1 MGIFLAD
8 GQLVVDGNL
17 RQAAAD
23 GLDGLHRKAG
33 TVLGAAAVFIRAVV
47 KDSGAE
53 AAAHAVTVDLHH
65 IEPGFDSQHGGLAE
79 AVDDLMDLAGGQLAD
94 VRGNLGIQ
102 QGTQLLHGNLL
113 RQNAGHVFQHG
124 QHIGV
129 GLVQLGA
136 DAAVIAVDDF
146 DQLLIMGE
154 AFFIKK
160 RFLKLAFADGDV
172 TDDNHGAAACG
183 DLADLFKVF
192 VLRKAKGGRGK
203 NDTVF
208 QFQTAVI
215 DGAVNRF
222 VHGAVSFLL
231 LFPIRQA
238 AVPFLSQSD
247 SS

>member
-1 MGIFLAD
+1 M
-8 GQLVVDGNL
+8 Q
-17 RQAAAD
+17 R
-23 GLDGLHRKAG
+23 
-33 TVLGAAAVFIRAVV
+33 
-47 KDSGAE
+47 
-53 AAAHAVTVDLHH
+53 
-65 IEPGFDSQHGGLAE
+65 
-79 AVDDLMDLAGGQLAD
+79 
-94 VRGNLGIQ
+94 
-102 QGTQLLHGNLL
+102 
-113 RQNAGHVFQHG
+113 
-124 QHIGV
+124 
-129 GLVQLGA
+129 GA

-203 NDTVF
+203 NDAVF

-238 AVPFLSQSD
+238 TVPFLLQSD